1 MSEAS
6 ALLSYAIGGI
16 TIGPILLCVSL
27 LAHERLSKRAHRRRL
42 ERILQ

>member
-6 ALLSYAIGGI
+6 AIFSYLIGGI
-16 TIGPILLCVSL
+16 SIGPILLCVSL